1 MAILLTSQYHTSM
14 AKEELDSQIEFY
26 IDKYGQRKDEIENGL
41 EFLTLH
47 LFAQEKEFSGFL
59 LGGEEPSEVDLSAYR
74 CAGANDLRIDGLI
87 YSENLETVAI
97 FQCAHRSKWSKDI
110 EDKASGFF
118 NALPRW
124 MDPKIVSTGNSEV
137 VELLSDAALD
147 PENQQIFLYFV
158 TTLAINSDNAS
169 QLFLLAQEAEK
180 SYAARGWRVN
190 CLVIGRSEL
199 ISKSI
204 ELANVRDYGLA
215 QEIVFQ
221 IESDSY
227 FEVQNPLPALVCSI
241 KGNSIA
247 AIYNN
252 KNIKNKLFN
261 QNVRLGITSN
271 INKDIVAT
279 AIDNDK
285 SRNFFYYNNGIT
297 AVCSHYEFLDDNTIK
312 AENLQVVNGAQ
323 TVSALA
329 KSVGSGGAVTRS
341 TNATV
346 LFRLIAT
353 GEGGSRKSELADE
366 ITKYQNTQNAVK
378 ESDFFSNEP
387 FQIWLSKNLANRL
400 SNKGAVPAFYYQHK
414 RGFKPTMRSGE
425 AITIERL
432 AQLRHA
438 IYYGPTFSYNSP
450 RLFWV
455 KGEPHYWQAFG
466 RKGQECQTWNDI
478 EFSEL
483 GWAITTNLNLQS
495 EAVELKRKSRSK
507 LEDNFEAKYLSYL
520 SRYVTSVGFQVMQIL
535 MVNQEV
541 PTFQDQIQS
550 KQVYEKFSNGIIRH
564 IRILLLSEM
573 KNTYGMQGNSRLAL
587 ARDDKKFDALKD
599 QTIEAVRSGLIQLP
613 KAD

>member
-1 MAILLTSQYHTSM
+1 M
-14 AKEELDSQIEFY
+14 AKEELDSQIEYY

-87 YSENLETVAI
+87 YSEDLETVAI
-97 FQCAHRSKWSKDI
+97 FQCAHRSKWNKDI

-118 NALPRW
+118 NALPNW
-124 MDPKIVSTGNSEV
+124 IDPKIVSTGNSEV

-147 PENQQIFLYFV
+147 PDNQQIFLYFV

-169 QLFLLAQEAEK
+169 QLFRIAEEAEK
-180 SYAARGWRVN
+180 SYAARGWRVT

-215 QEIVFQ
+215 QKVTFQ
-221 IESDSY
+221 IASDSY
-227 FEVQNPLPALVCSI
+227 FEVEDPHPALVCSI
-241 KGNSIA
+241 KGNAIA
-247 AIYNN
+247 AIYND

-261 QNVRLGITSN
+261 QNVRLGMTST
-271 INKDIVAT
+271 INKDIAAT
-279 AIDNDK
+279 AIDPEK
-285 SRNFFYYNNGIT
+285 SKNFFYYNNGIT
-297 AVCSHYEFLDDNTIK
+297 AVCSHYEFLDDNTIS

-346 LFRLIAT
+346 LFRLIMT

-400 SNKGAVPAFYYQHK
+400 SNRGAVPAFYYQHK
-414 RGFKPTMRSGE
+414 RGYKPTTRSGE
-425 AITIERL
+425 AITIERM

-438 IYYGPTFSYNSP
+438 IYYGPAISYNSP
-450 RLFWV
+450 RLYWI

-466 RKGQECQTWNDI
+466 RKGQECQTWNDT
-478 EFSEL
+478 EFSEI
-483 GWAITTNLNLQS
+483 GWAITANLNLQS
-495 EAVELKRKSRSK
+495 EASDLKRRSRSK

-520 SRYVTSVGFQVMQIL
+520 SRYVTSIAFQVLQAV
-535 MVNQEV
+535 MVEEEI
-541 PTFQDQIQS
+541 PTFQEQIQS
-550 KQVYEKFSNGIIRH
+550 KQVFDKYSNGIIRH

-573 KNTYGMQGNSRLAL
+573 KNTYGVQGNSRLAV
-587 ARDDKKFDALKD
+587 ARDVKKFDSLKD
-599 QTIEAVRSGLIQLP
+599 QTIEAVRSGLVKLS
-613 KAD
+613 